1 MNSVSPKRG
10 TEESLVHFP
19 PTVVA
24 RYLQEGVWR
33 ALSLAQ
39 EFRAVA
45 ARWPDRTALIC
56 GEVHWSYIELDAAAD
71 RRAAA
76 LLRLG
81 LEPGG
86 SVLLQ
91 VNNTA
96 DTVVTWYALLKAGLI
111 PVCTLSQH
119 RGHEIREIGRQTRPV
134 AHIIDATSGS
144 FDLVAFALEQSA
156 AAERSW
162 RVLVQ
167 GANRGPLPDG
177 ALDID
182 LLGDDVDPIQARDV
196 VDGVQ
201 ASLSAEDVAVF
212 QLSGGTTGVPKV
224 IPRLQGEYWYNAI
237 KYAEVLGWTE
247 KERVAYIGPIAHN
260 AGIICGLHGPH
271 SVGAAA
277 LIGTPDLHSLYH
289 LLTTEHATDV
299 VLGPFAYEAALDSR
313 LAAVHGLRRV
323 LFSGKKVPRQ
333 HFDALTERGVWVG
346 QLFGMGEGLC
356 MITPLDAPAEA
367 RATSVGIPISS
378 LDEVRLL
385 RPSGDDEVAD
395 GETGE
400 LCARGP
406 YTLRGYYAAP
416 EHNARAFTAAGFYRT
431 GDLAARR
438 LIDGSPVYTIEG
450 RIKDLIN
457 RGGEKVN
464 AEEIEVL
471 LVRHPAITEAALV
484 AMPDERLGER
494 ACAFV
499 VGTGAAT
506 ISLVELRE
514 FLDSLGVAKYKWP
527 ERLVWLNEMP
537 RNSQV
542 GKIDKRLLR
551 EQATSMRP
559 ERA

>member
-1 MNSVSPKRG
+1 MNSVSSARG
-10 TEESLVHFP
+10 TDESLVPFP
-19 PTVVA
+19 PAVAA

-33 ALSLAQ
+33 RLSLAQ

-45 ARWPDRTALIC
+45 ERYPDRPALVC
-56 GEVHWSYIELDAAAD
+56 GDVHWSYAELDAAAD

-91 VNNTA
+91 VSNTA
-96 DTVVTWYALLKAGLI
+96 DTVVTWYALLKAGLV
-111 PVCTLSQH
+111 PVCTLAQH
-119 RGHEIREIGRQTRPV
+119 RRHEIREIGRQTHPV
-134 AHIIDATSGS
+134 AHIVDAATGT
-144 FDLVAFALEQSA
+144 FDLVAFALEQSTD
-156 AAERSW
+156 AEKPW

-167 GANRGPLPDG
+167 GANRGPLPAG
-177 ALDID
+177 ASDID
-182 LLGDDVDPIQARDV
+182 LLDDDIDPIQARRT

-201 ASLSAEDVAVF
+201 DNLSAENVAVF

-224 IPRLQGEYWYNAI
+224 IPRLHGEYWYNALQ
-237 KYAEVLGWTE
+237 YAAVLRWTQQD
-247 KERVAYIGPIAHN
+247 RIAYVGPIVHN
-260 AGIICGLHGPH
+260 AGIICGVHGPH

-277 LIGTPDLHSLYH
+277 LIGTPDLHSLYQ
-289 LLTTEHATDV
+289 LLTEEHASDI
-299 VLGPFAYEAALDSR
+299 VLGPFAYEAALDPR

-333 HFDALTERGVWVG
+333 YFAALTERGVWAG

-356 MITPLDAPAEA
+356 MITPLDAPDESRVA
-367 RATSVGIPISS
+367 SVGVPISTH
-378 LDEVRLL
+378 DEVRLL
-385 RPSGDDEVAD
+385 YPGSDDEVAD
-395 GETGE
+395 GEAGE

-406 YTLRGYYAAP
+406 YTLRGYYGAP
-416 EHNARAFTAAGFYRT
+416 EHNARAFTADGFYRT
-431 GDLAARR
+431 GDLAAKRM
-438 LIDGSPVYTIEG
+438 IAGSPAYTIEG

-457 RGGEKVN
+457 RGGEKIN
-464 AEEIEVL
+464 AEEIEFL
-471 LVRHPAITEAALV
+471 LVRHPRITEAALV

-499 VGTGAAT
+499 VGTGTDAINLA
-506 ISLVELRE
+506 ELRV

-527 ERLVWLNEMP
+527 ERLVWLEEMP

-542 GKIDKRLLR
+542 GKMDKRVLR
-551 EQATSMRP
+551 EWAASMRP